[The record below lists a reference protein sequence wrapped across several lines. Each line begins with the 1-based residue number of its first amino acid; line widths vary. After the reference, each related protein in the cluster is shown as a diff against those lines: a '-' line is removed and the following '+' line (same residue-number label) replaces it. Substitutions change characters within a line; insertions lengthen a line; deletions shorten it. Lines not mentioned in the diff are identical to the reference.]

1 MIAKVYR
8 YDPTVDTEPYYK
20 SYEVDVKAEDRM
32 TVMEL
37 LLYISENLDGTLSF
51 FSHSA
56 CQHGICGR
64 CAVRCSGKPCL
75 ACEKVLDGTDV
86 TIEPV
91 RQPVVKDLVVRN

>member
-1 MIAKVYR
+1 MIAKIYR
-8 YDPTVDTEPYYK
+8 FDPTVDPEPYYK

-32 TVMEL
+32 TIMDL

-64 CAVRCSGKPCL
+64 CAVRCNGKAFL
-75 ACEKVLDGTDV
+75 ACEKVLEGEDV
-86 TIEPV
+86 TIDPV
-91 RQPVVKDLVVRN
+91 KIPVVKDLVVRN